1 MKQYLIDLEEDPE
14 TGDIILPLPPEVLAE
29 TGWKEGDDL
38 IWTDNGDGSFTMAK
52 KEKQMTQ
59 ETEWVLVEALS
70 QFKVSYMIEVPK
82 GKTEY
87 ALDTVAMEDAQEFS
101 QEHLLP
107 TDIVVSHRVLTKE
120 EALKLC
126 DERNE
131 YGSSWTEETKIK
143 NFFTTW
149 EDQNG
154 N

>member
-1 MKQYLIDLEEDPE
+1 
-14 TGDIILPLPPEVLAE
+14 
-29 TGWKEGDDL
+29 
-38 IWTDNGDGSFTMAK
+38 
-52 KEKQMTQ
+52 
-59 ETEWVLVEALS
+59 
-70 QFKVSYMIEVPK
+70 
-82 GKTEY
+82 
-87 ALDTVAMEDAQEFS
+87 MEDAQEFS

-107 TDIVVSHRVLTKE
+107 TDIIIGHRVLTKE

-126 DERNE
+126 DERND